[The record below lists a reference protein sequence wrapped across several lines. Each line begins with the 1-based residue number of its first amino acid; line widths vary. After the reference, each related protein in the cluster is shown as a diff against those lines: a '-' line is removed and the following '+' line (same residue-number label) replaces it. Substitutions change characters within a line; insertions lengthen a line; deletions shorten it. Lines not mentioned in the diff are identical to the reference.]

1 MLVIEMATKVGFNSI
16 GKWLLLCGW
25 VVLFIGGGAR
35 YTGSWLTYTLFSLA
49 FLAMLL
55 VAFYKEFNYGYI
67 FLSVLLFLGFWI
79 KLTIHLI
86 FPAPY
91 IEPIGLFSHSSAAW
105 DEVLWVATATAMGL
119 VVVRLIWVAL
129 PGFIRFYDAYQYDRI
144 TVPVWYVSS
153 RKFLWAGVLVLIAF
167 FAIVNAKLGIHQIG
181 LAPRTILI
189 FPLNALIAWM
199 LNFGLATIIATFL
212 WWDVQIHMRPLLS
225 IYVVLA
231 EAIFSSVSMLSR
243 GAFIFHIIPQ
253 FIAYYRNR
261 KRFISLTLRKILSML
276 LVTVVFFALGFS
288 TVDTLRGYYYRSNT
302 EDFRS
307 VNQQN
312 EERLK
317 VKRQEK
323 ELLEA
328 RLKKYSEAE
337 PEPNTTAE
345 LGRLERELT
354 TLEARTSAAQQE
366 LQVAAQ
372 SITQRFRMLVTEFWI
387 QWPSVLSR
395 VLSLATE
402 RWIGLEGVMALQSYP
417 SKSMALLREGLAE
430 RYADGVVP
438 MYQHISKSI
447 YTGMDPNQWKFGSL
461 PGAPAFL
468 YYSGSLLIVF
478 LGMAMVTA
486 LLHLIEISIKRCTE
500 NPFLVSFYG
509 FVAANLIAQFGVVPR
524 QTVPVAVTLA
534 GGIAFVGFVQSGL
547 GVFILNKIFRH
558 NTRKN

>member
-1 MLVIEMATKVGFNSI
+1 MLVPDMMTKVNFDSV

-25 VVLFIGGGAR
+25 LALFVGGVFR
-35 YTGSWLTYTLFSLA
+35 YTGSWLTFTLFSLA
-49 FLAMLL
+49 FLAMLW
-55 VAFYKEFNYGYI
+55 VAFYKVFNYGYF
-67 FLSVLLFLGFWI
+67 FLSVLLFLGFWT
-79 KLTIHLI
+79 KLVIHLI

-91 IEPIGLFSHSSAAW
+91 IEPIGLFFHSSTAW
-105 DEVLWVATATAMGL
+105 DEVLWVATASAMGL
-119 VVVRLIWVAL
+119 VTVRLIWAEL
-129 PGFIRFYDAYQYDRI
+129 QGFFRNCDAYQYDGI
-144 TVPVWYVSS
+144 TVPVWYVVS
-153 RKFLWAGVLVLIAF
+153 RKFLWAGVLVFIAF
-167 FAIVNAKLGIHQIG
+167 FAIINAKLGVHQIG
-181 LAPRTILI
+181 MAPRTILI
-189 FPLNALIAWM
+189 FPLNALVAWM
-199 LNFGLATIIATFL
+199 LNFGLVTIIAAFL
-212 WWDVQIHMRPLLS
+212 WWDVQIHKRPLLS
-225 IYVVLA
+225 MYVALL

-253 FIAYYRNR
+253 LIAYYRNR
-261 KRFISLTLRKILSML
+261 KRFISLTLWQILSLL

-312 EERLK
+312 KERLK

-328 RLKKYSEAE
+328 RLKKHSEAD
-337 PEPNTTAE
+337 PEANTTAE
-345 LGRLERELT
+345 LDRLERELT

-395 VLSLATE
+395 ALSLMTD

-417 SKSMALLREGLAE
+417 NKSMALLQEGLAE

-478 LGMAMVTA
+478 LGMAMLATF
-486 LLHLIEISIKRCTE
+486 LHMIEFVVQRWTQ
-500 NPFLVSFYG
+500 NPFLLSFYG
-509 FVAANLIAQFGVVPR
+509 FVGANLVAQFGVVPR
-524 QTVPVAVTLA
+524 QIIPVMVTLA
-534 GGIAFVGFVQSGL
+534 CGIAFVSFVQSGL
-547 GVFILNKIFRH
+547 WGDRIE
-558 NTRKN
+558 